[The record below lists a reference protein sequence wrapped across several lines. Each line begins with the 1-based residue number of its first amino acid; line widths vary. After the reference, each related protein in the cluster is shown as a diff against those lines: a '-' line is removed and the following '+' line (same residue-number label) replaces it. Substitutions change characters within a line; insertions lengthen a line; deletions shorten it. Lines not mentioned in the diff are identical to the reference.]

1 MLLQRLFNAISYKL
15 YQKEV
20 RIIRKVKFLKD
31 FYTFDKDLFRVIL
44 AEDNEYYY
52 IQENL
57 HTLDKFRLP
66 KRDTGDIYQIVERSQ
81 EMLLT
86 KIELNM
92 INTYLTY
99 LALGIE
105 DNGLSKEENKQIEHL
120 SNRCSDVVD
129 EIDFDEYVE
138 NQKK

>member
-1 MLLQRLFNAISYKL
+1 LFNAISYKL

-66 KRDTGDIYQIVERSQ
+66 KRDTGDIYQIVERS
-81 EMLLT
+81 
-86 KIELNM
+86 
-92 INTYLTY
+92 
-99 LALGIE
+99 
-105 DNGLSKEENKQIEHL
+105 
-120 SNRCSDVVD
+120 
-129 EIDFDEYVE
+129 
-138 NQKK
+138 